1 MAKYVYPAVF
11 TPEKEGGYSIN
22 FPDLPGC
29 YTCGDDLYDGLYMAN
44 DVLSLVLMDMEEDKS
59 DIPAPSNIKDVTVTG
74 GEFVTII
81 PCDTVAYRKLLK
93 ELGIR
98 QKENPIS

>member
-1 MAKYVYPAVF
+1 MYIIRVNKRRIEGIIDSAGNTFLSGIVF
-11 TPEKEGGYSIN
+11 KILHDP
-22 FPDLPGC
+22 
-29 YTCGDDLYDGLYMAN
+29 
-44 DVLSLVLMDMEEDKS
+44 LMK
-59 DIPAPSNIKDVTVTG
+59 ICRYIKFKRRKLAPSNIKDVTVTG